1 MSIKLLV
8 NDKKIWDSFN
18 ELIDQK
24 LKFVHSQLEQTMKSE
39 DLYRLQSMHVPV
51 YMDAISARYGWNVED
66 ALIKGMNI

>member
-24 LKFVHSQLEQTMKSE
+24 LKFVHSQLEQTMKTE
-39 DLYRLQSMHVPV
+39 DLYRLQGE
-51 YMDAISARYGWNVED
+51 ARAFRRLKLLRDEVNGSKPD
-66 ALIKGMNI
+66 

>member
-24 LKFVHSQLEQTMKSE
+24 LRFIHSQLEQTMKPE
-39 DLYRLQSMHVPV
+39 DLYRLQGE
-51 YMDAISARYGWNVED
+51 ARAFRRLKLLRDEVNGSKPD
-66 ALIKGMNI
+66 

>member
-24 LKFVHSQLEQTMKSE
+24 LKFVHSQLEQTMKPE
-39 DLYRLQSMHVPV
+39 DLYRLQGE
-51 YMDAISARYGWNVED
+51 ARAFRRLKLLRDEVNGSKPD
-66 ALIKGMNI
+66 

>member
-24 LKFVHSQLEQTMKSE
+24 LKFVHSQLEQTMKPE
-39 DLYRLQSMHVPV
+39 DLYRLQGE
-51 YMDAISARYGWNVED
+51 AR
-66 ALIKGMNI
+66 ALRRLKLLRDEVNGA

>member
-1 MSIKLLV
+1 MSIKFLV

-39 DLYRLQSMHVPV
+39 DLYRLQGE
-51 YMDAISARYGWNVED
+51 ARAFRRLKLLRDEVNGSKPD
-66 ALIKGMNI
+66 

>member
-24 LKFVHSQLEQTMKSE
+24 LKFVHSQLEQTMKTE
-39 DLYRLQSMHVPV
+39 DLYRLQGE
-51 YMDAISARYGWNVED
+51 ARAFRRLKLLRDEVNGPKSD
-66 ALIKGMNI
+66 

>member
-24 LKFVHSQLEQTMKSE
+24 LRFIHSQLEQTMKPE
-39 DLYRLQSMHVPV
+39 DLYRLQGE
-51 YMDAISARYGWNVED
+51 ARAFRRLKLLRDEVNG
-66 ALIKGMNI
+66 

>member
-24 LKFVHSQLEQTMKSE
+24 LKFVHAQLEQTMKPE
-39 DLYRLQSMHVPV
+39 DLYRLQGE
-51 YMDAISARYGWNVED
+51 ARAFRRLKLLRDEVNGPKSD
-66 ALIKGMNI
+66 

>member
-39 DLYRLQSMHVPV
+39 DLYRLQGE
-51 YMDAISARYGWNVED
+51 AR
-66 ALIKGMNI
+66 ALRRLKLLRDEVNGAEHTG

>member
-39 DLYRLQSMHVPV
+39 DLYRLQGE
-51 YMDAISARYGWNVED
+51 AR
-66 ALIKGMNI
+66 ALRRLKLLRDEVNGA

>member
-8 NDKKIWDSFN
+8 NDKKIWNSFN

-39 DLYRLQSMHVPV
+39 DLYRLQGE
-51 YMDAISARYGWNVED
+51 ARAFRRLKLLRDEVNGPKPD
-66 ALIKGMNI
+66 